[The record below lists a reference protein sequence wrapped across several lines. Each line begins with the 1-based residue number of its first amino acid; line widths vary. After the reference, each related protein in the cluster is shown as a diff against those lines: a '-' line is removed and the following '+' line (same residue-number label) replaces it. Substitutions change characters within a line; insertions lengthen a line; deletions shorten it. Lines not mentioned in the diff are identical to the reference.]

1 MKTTFEYQGYRG
13 SIKVS
18 EVDNCLYGTL
28 LDITNLV
35 TYEAQTVADLRREF
49 IAAVD
54 DYLEPNLPGHEQ
66 RTSKADATPSE
77 KIFGPEPPVGRSSV
91 IISWILM

>member
-28 LDITNLV
+28 LDITDLV

-49 IAAVD
+49 MATVD
-54 DYLEPNLPGHEQ
+54 DYLETCRGM
-66 RTSKADATPSE
+66 SKEPQKPTPRPRKKSLDRNHQT
-77 KIFGPEPPVGRSSV
+77 GAR
-91 IISWILM
+91 L